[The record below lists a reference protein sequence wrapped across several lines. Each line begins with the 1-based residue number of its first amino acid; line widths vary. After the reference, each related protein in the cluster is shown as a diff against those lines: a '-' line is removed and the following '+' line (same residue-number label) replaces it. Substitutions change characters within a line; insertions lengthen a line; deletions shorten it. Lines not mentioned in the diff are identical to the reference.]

1 MKKVISIKGDMG
13 EIQSSVDLY
22 IQLNSLGKFKSLE
35 EFRKSIITG
44 FMDSYKEREAG
55 RVFLVNPSVDLSNGV
70 SGVGESAR
78 DRVLETDVKVVETEV
93 EVLEKVEGNV
103 EEAKVEAEDWVEPE
117 VEDIAEEKEEI
128 RVVRPDIEYVSSGII
143 LDDEDVAD
151 AIDTIE
157 EVEEP
162 EYGVDVEYV
171 SHGIYLEESDKVIE
185 GTTDTEYIS
194 HGIILEE
201 GTDEVEEDY
210 EESIEIVEEPED
222 QEYQEEVFDFD
233 EEPNEPEVSEGHD
246 VIEKPEVAKDE
257 VTVEKNTSPPPVQ
270 EYIPRDIRDYV
281 RGHLGIEI
289 SELVKVYPKK
299 EIEKQIQ
306 FGRLYKK
313 KGKIYI

>member
-55 RVFLVNPSVDLSNGV
+55 RVFLVNPSVDLLNGV
-70 SGVGESAR
+70 SVVGESK
-78 DRVLETDVKVVETEV
+78 VETDVKVVETEV

-103 EEAKVEAEDWVEPE
+103 EEAK

-157 EVEEP
+157 EVEES
-162 EYGVDVEYV
+162 ESGVDVEYV
-171 SHGIYLEESDKVIE
+171 SHGIYLEESEDEESDE
-185 GTTDTEYIS
+185 GTTDTEYVS

-233 EEPNEPEVSEGHD
+233 EEPNEPELSKGHD

-257 VTVEKNTSPPPVQ
+257 VAVEKNTSPPPVQ